1 MAIETW
7 AAFFVATI
15 VLSLIPGPSVL
26 LVTGQALTRG
36 TRTAL
41 LCVIGDQIGGV
52 FLMALSVLG
61 VGAILAAS
69 IVLFQVVKWAGV
81 FYMMYLGYRQIV
93 DARKGL
99 VETSIETGPAKLLG
113 SLKAGFLAAV
123 LNPKAIIF
131 YMAFLTQFVD
141 PAGNTLVQFS
151 ILVATSTV
159 AIGIV
164 LSGYVLVAAQARQTF
179 QSQRARKIFGYTGGG
194 FLIGGS
200 VLIATTR

>member
-7 AAFFVATI
+7 IAFFVATI

-41 LCVIGDQIGGV
+41 VCVVGNQMGGV
-52 FLMALSVLG
+52 FLMVLSMLG

-69 IVLFQVVKWAGV
+69 ITLFQVVKWAGV
-81 FYMMYLGYRQIV
+81 FYMAYLGYRQIV
-93 DARKGL
+93 EARKGL
-99 VETSIETGPAKLLG
+99 VDTSIETGSMKLLG

-141 PAGNTLVQFS
+141 PTGNTLVQFS

-164 LSGYVLVAAQARQTF
+164 LSGYVLVAARARRAF

-200 VLIATTR
+200 VLMATTR

>member
-1 MAIETW
+1 MPFETW
-7 AAFFVATI
+7 IAFFVATI

-41 LCVIGDQIGGV
+41 LCVVGNQIGGV
-52 FLMALSVLG
+52 FLMALSMLG

-69 IVLFQVVKWAGV
+69 ITLFQVVKWAGV
-81 FYMMYLGYRQIV
+81 FYMAYLGYRQIM
-93 DARKGL
+93 DARKDQ
-99 VETSIETGPAKLLG
+99 VEAPIVTGSAKLLG

-141 PAGNTLVQFS
+141 PTGNTIVQFS

-164 LSGYVLVAAQARQTF
+164 LSGYVLVAAQARRTF
-179 QSQRARKIFGYTGGG
+179 QSQRARKVFGYTGGG

-200 VLIATTR
+200 VLMATTR